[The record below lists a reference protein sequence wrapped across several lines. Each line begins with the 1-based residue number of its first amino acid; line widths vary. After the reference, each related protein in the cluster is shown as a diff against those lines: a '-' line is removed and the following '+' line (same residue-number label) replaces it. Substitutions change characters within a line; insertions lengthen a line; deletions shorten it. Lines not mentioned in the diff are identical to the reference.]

1 MIILDTNVVS
11 EFSRPSPNMGVINWI
26 TGLASSN
33 IHITA
38 ITEAEV
44 RYGINILPLGQR
56 RERLLSR
63 IERTLRQYFA
73 GRILPFD
80 GKAARSYAAIAAE
93 RRSAGRPMNQAD
105 CQIAAIAHS
114 LGASLATRNTTDF
127 EGCGIDVIYPW
138 SSE

>member
-11 EFSRPSPNMGVINWI
+11 EFSRPSPDMGVINWI
-26 TGLASSN
+26 AGLAPSN
-33 IHITA
+33 VHITA
-38 ITEAEV
+38 ITEAAV
-44 RYGINILPLGQR
+44 RYGINILPSGQR

-63 IERTLRQYFA
+63 IETLRQYFA

-127 EGCGIDVIYPW
+127 EGCGIDVINPW

>member
-26 TGLASSN
+26 TGSAPSN

-44 RYGINILPLGQR
+44 RYGINILPLGQQR
-56 RERLLSR
+56 DRLLSR

-80 GKAARSYAAIAAE
+80 GIAARSYAAIAAE

-127 EGCGIDVIYPW
+127 EGCGIDVINPW

>member
-26 TGLASSN
+26 TGLAPSN

-127 EGCGIDVIYPW
+127 EGCGVDVINPW